1 MWETRQSIEGA
12 SARFK
17 FQRFHPF
24 KFCGRSSLWTEIH
37 DGFQTSHL
45 GFQTSHPAAS
55 AHHRTTGAEIRA
67 EKITGIEGSITNF
80 FSVFHLRARHDHW
93 PIQSASILFS
103 LTSQWNSDM
112 WTIVF
117 WVFNEQLAC
126 IENFLKVCF
135 SSSCPCVLGLFVKHP
150 TLSGCC
156 CLIHKPPSLLRE
168 LDFFAHLHTYTHK
181 LIVLLNWH
189 LWKFGIC

>member
-1 MWETRQSIEGA
+1 MVSKQVIWQRLPIIEPQVPR
-12 SARFK
+12 SE
-17 FQRFHPF
+17 QR
-24 KFCGRSSLWTEIH
+24 K
-37 DGFQTSHL
+37 
-45 GFQTSHPAAS
+45 
-55 AHHRTTGAEIRA
+55 IR
-67 EKITGIEGSITNF
+67 GIEGSITNF
-80 FSVFHLRARHDHW
+80 FSAFHLRARHDHW

-135 SSSCPCVLGLFVKHP
+135 SLSCPCLLGLFVKHP

-156 CLIHKPPSLLRE
+156 CLIHKPPSLLQE
-168 LDFFAHLHTYTHK
+168 LDRFAHLHTCPQVNCPSQLTLAKRIWNFYLGTMKNIHKYSHTHTYTYSGTHS
-181 LIVLLNWH
+181 ITHLLT
-189 LWKFGIC
+189 LTGD

>member
-1 MWETRQSIEGA
+1 MQWWDLGPI
-12 SARFK
+12 K
-17 FQRFHPF
+17 IPFHPF
-24 KFCGRSSLWTEIH
+24 KFCSRLSLWTEILVGFQTSH
-37 DGFQTSHL
+37 VGFQTSHL
-45 GFQTSHPAAS
+45 AES

-67 EKITGIEGSITNF
+67 GEDQRNWGSITNF
-80 FSVFHLRARHDHW
+80 FSAFHLRARHDHW

-126 IENFLKVCF
+126 IENFLKVYF
-135 SSSCPCVLGLFVKHP
+135 SLSCPCLLGLFVKHP

-168 LDFFAHLHTYTHK
+168 LDRSSPHMPTS
-181 LIVLLNWH
+181 
-189 LWKFGIC
+189 